1 MRNQLAEIKQ
11 EHRFDEVLAE
21 MARIRKEFGYPVVA
35 TPYSQIMGA
44 QALFNV
50 TAGERYKV
58 VSDETIKLMLGF
70 YGEMD
75 GPVDADV
82 KDKILGSSKA
92 RRWINYKEPDVTVD
106 DLRKLEPGVSDDEL
120 LNLLANPQGEFKE
133 KLDKLY
139 GKK

>member
-75 GPVDADV
+75 GPIDADV

-92 RRWINYKEPDVTVD
+92 KKWINWKEPDD
-106 DLRKLEPGVSDDEL
+106 HGGRPAKAG
-120 LNLLANPQGEFKE
+120 AGGF
-133 KLDKLY
+133 
-139 GKK
+139 G